1 MSVMNSANC
10 ERCVKLLC
18 LCCSHTM
25 CTVWNTN
32 EERKPNHD
40 GEIHNIIVTI
50 TTFISQLLQLTEKNA
65 QSVIE
70 KSLS

>member
-1 MSVMNSANC
+1 MSVLMNSDNC

-18 LCCSHTM
+18 LCGSHTM

-50 TTFISQLLQLTEKNA
+50 KNA

>member
-1 MSVMNSANC
+1 
-10 ERCVKLLC
+10 
-18 LCCSHTM
+18 
-25 CTVWNTN
+25 VWNTN